1 MWFKQSLPATLHP
14 RLTHLFLTG
23 LHDSQLMYAI
33 KMSFPAGE
41 LTFDNVVERYER
53 CHTTEWGAAP
63 TCEPGEEDTLIR
75 AKPGEMVE
83 GTDRNRVG
91 ASEDA
96 PDSTLAQMVAEA
108 MSRSVEV

>member
-33 KMSFPAGE
+33 KMSFPAVE
-41 LTFDNVVERYER
+41 LTFDNIIERYKR
-53 CHTTEWGAAP
+53 CHTTEWCAAP
-63 TCEPGEEDTLIR
+63 TCEPGEENTLIR

-83 GTDRNRVG
+83 GMDRNRVG
-91 ASEDA
+91 A
-96 PDSTLAQMVAEA
+96 
-108 MSRSVEV
+108 